1 MNLGGWSDVQTPCW
15 AQVLAIVALVGDLLY
30 LRPNVAAV
38 LVHIDLDGG
47 RPHPSSIVALA
58 AGREVASSWGATLY
72 AAFISHDAAA
82 EASSDSTGRA
92 TTHIEG
98 IDQIEADLARAGA
111 DKVVV
116 AMTDSPVMPLWASV
130 GSAWQGIVDHLR
142 PRLVLFGADSPSATE
157 LGPRTGARIGARL
170 LVRARTFG
178 GHDIELRDRD
188 GGYAR
193 SSDTGATVAFVGRAH
208 RIDAGQEDI
217 DVVVLAPPGG
227 ADARIELAGT
237 GPAEL
242 SHTRGALIVVGDDV
256 DAQVIEDAKRLATQL
271 GGEVVAA
278 ARIDHTSCFA
288 PDLCVVLGNAQ
299 VDLAGASSLVKVGA
313 TATKNVDAA
322 LPGPI
327 AKGIAD
333 LAKRLEEI
341 G

>member
-1 MNLGGWSDVQTPCW
+1 M
-15 AQVLAIVALVGDLLY
+15 
-30 LRPNVAAV
+30 AAV

-82 EASSDSTGRA
+82 KSLSDATGQVV
-92 TTHIEG
+92 TTNIEG

-170 LVRARTFG
+170 LMRARTFG

-208 RIDAGQEDI
+208 LVDAGQEDI
-217 DVVVLAPPGG
+217 DVVVLALPGG
-227 ADARIELAGT
+227 ADGRIELAGT

-242 SHTRGALIVVGDDV
+242 NHTRGAVIVVGDDE
-256 DAQVIEDAKRLATQL
+256 DAQVVADATRLATQL
-271 GGEVVAA
+271 GGEVIPA
-278 ARIDHTSCFA
+278 ARIDRAAGFA
-288 PDLCVVLGNAQ
+288 PDLCVVVGNAQ
-299 VDLAGASSLVKVGA
+299 IDLAGASSLVKLGA

-322 LPGPI
+322 LPGPVG
-327 AKGIAD
+327 AGLAN
-333 LAKRLEEI
+333 LAKRLEEL